1 MDYIRIKAYAKI
13 NLTLDIVG
21 MKDNYHMLDSVVASV
36 DLYDLIT
43 IKKRKKDKLV
53 TICMKGLGSESIPF
67 EQNNGVKAAERFISA
82 FDTCGVDIT
91 IYKNIPMGAGLGGSS
106 ADVAGVL
113 NGMKKLFAVE
123 DEDKIKDI
131 ADGIGSDCGYMLC
144 GGYARISGR
153 GEIVKPL
160 DSDLKLNLVALIPST
175 PVSTPACYRAYDNI
189 NCKIKP
195 SSEKAEEAVL
205 SNNIND
211 LAATLSNSLLAPAV
225 HLNSDVGEAVVQ
237 LKEFAPLGVN
247 MTGSGSCVYAL
258 FENDQFCRYALSRYR
273 GQFKILQLKTI
284 IPKREK
290 KDGRRETY

>member
-21 MKDNYHMLDSVVASV
+21 IKDNYHMLDSVVASV
-36 DLYDLIT
+36 DLYDLVT
-43 IKKRKKDKLV
+43 VKKRKKDKLV

-67 EQNNGVKAAERFISA
+67 EQNNAVKAAERFISA

-91 IYKNIPMGAGLGGSS
+91 VYKNIPMGAGLGGSS

-113 NGMKKLFAVE
+113 NGMKKLFAIE
-123 DEDKIKDI
+123 DDEKIKAI
-131 ADGIGSDCGYMLC
+131 ADSIGSDCGYMLS

-153 GEIVKPL
+153 GEIVKPVQ
-160 DSDLKLNLVALIPST
+160 SDLKLNLVALIPNTS
-175 PVSTPACYRAYDNI
+175 VSTPACYKAYDSI
-189 NCKIKP
+189 NCKSKP
-195 SSEKAEEAVL
+195 TSNAAEEAL
-205 SNNIND
+205 TKGNIQT
-211 LAATLSNSLLAPAV
+211 LAESLSNSLFAPAL
-225 HLNSDVGEAVVQ
+225 HLNGDVGKAVVE

-258 FENDQFCRYALSRYR
+258 FENDQFCRYALSRYK